1 LIDPDEVTMKSAA
14 NDGLGK
20 WKLVMVA
27 SLVMS
32 IASTVLV
39 AVVAVQVHN
48 DLNPQTTTTT
58 VTLKPIS
65 VNGSLVTPPLSFADA
80 PPILA
85 SQPFGNRL
93 TDINVPLNST
103 ELAVINDAPIS
114 YFETAAQ
121 MYLNQSLTISI
132 GAPVYQAPHF
142 TVNGKPAVVYLGAIS
157 CPYCAENRWAMALAL
172 SRFGSFQQLF
182 KGYSAI
188 GDSDIPTIYWAPAEY
203 NASSATGAVE
213 FGNFYTSDYV
223 SFVSIEYSSPITAAF
238 EMQPLSYFEQKATAI
253 ANPIYEDATQLLT
266 SLNDYDGTPDSLW
279 GIYSVPG
286 ADASDFGDTTWNST
300 TTLPLASLTQDQILG
315 RLAQP
320 SSPFA
325 WNEYAAA
332 DWYIALTCASAAS
345 NVSSSSPSPAAAP
358 VCSLPFISTMVSQA
372 HIS

>member
-1 LIDPDEVTMKSAA
+1 MKS
-14 NDGLGK
+14 DGSGGLGK
-20 WKLVMVA
+20 WKLVVVA

-39 AVVAVQVHN
+39 AVVAIQVHN
-48 DLNPQTTTTT
+48 DLNPSTTT
-58 VTLKPIS
+58 VALRPIS
-65 VNGSLVTPPLSFADA
+65 VNGSLVTPPLNFSDA
-80 PPILA
+80 PPILTV
-85 SQPFGNRL
+85 QPFGNRL

-103 ELAVINDAPIS
+103 ELAVINDAPDS

-121 MYLNQSLTISI
+121 MYLNQSLTISV

-188 GDSDIPTIYWAPAEY
+188 GDGDIPTIYWAPAEY

-213 FGNFYTSDYV
+213 FGNFYTSNYV
-223 SFVSIEYSSPITAAF
+223 TFLSIEYSSPITAGF
-238 EMQPLSYFEQKATAI
+238 EMQDLSYFEQRATAT

-286 ADASDFGDTTWNST
+286 ADASNFGDTSWNST
-300 TTLPLASLTQDQILG
+300 TTLPLASLTQDQILS

-332 DWYIALTCASAAS
+332 DWFIALTCASATA
-345 NVSSSSPSPAAAP
+345 NVSSSSSTVAAAP

>member
-1 LIDPDEVTMKSAA
+1 MMKS
-14 NDGLGK
+14 DGSGGLGI
-20 WKLVMVA
+20 WKLIVLA

-48 DLNPQTTTTT
+48 DLNPTSTSTA

-65 VNGSLVTPPLSFADA
+65 LNGSLVTPPLNFSDA
-80 PPILA
+80 PPILTA
-85 SQPFGNRL
+85 QPFGNRL

-103 ELAVINDAPIS
+103 ELAVINNAPDF

-121 MYLNQSLTISI
+121 MYLNQSLTLSI

-172 SRFGSFQQLF
+172 SKFGSFQQLF

-188 GDSDIPTIYWAPAEY
+188 GDGDIPTIYWAPAEY
-203 NASSATGAVE
+203 NASAVKGAVE
-213 FGNFYTSDYV
+213 FGNFYTSNYV
-223 SFVSIEYSSPITAAF
+223 SFLSIEYSSPITAAF
-238 EMQPLSYFEQKATAI
+238 EIQPLSYFEQKATAI

-266 SLNDYDGTPDSLW
+266 TLNDYAGTPDTLW

-286 ADASDFGDTTWNST
+286 ADASDFGDTSWNST
-300 TTLPLASLTQDQILG
+300 TTLPLASLTQDQILS

-332 DWYIALTCASAAS
+332 DWYIALVCASAAA
-345 NVSSSSPSPAAAP
+345 NVSSSPPASAVAAAP

>member
-1 LIDPDEVTMKSAA
+1 VKTDGSG
-14 NDGLGK
+14 GLGI
-20 WKLVMVA
+20 WKVVVLA
-27 SLVMS
+27 SLVM
-32 IASTVLV
+32 STVLV

-48 DLNPQTTTTT
+48 DLNPSNPT

-65 VNGSLVTPPLSFADA
+65 VNGSLVTPPLSYSDA

-85 SQPFGNRL
+85 PQPFGNRL

-103 ELAVINDAPIS
+103 ELAVINDAPDS

-132 GAPVYQAPHF
+132 GSQVYKAPHF
-142 TVNGKPAVVYLGAIS
+142 TVNGKPAVVYFGAIS
-157 CPYCAENRWAMALAL
+157 CKYCAENRWAMALAL
-172 SRFGSFQQLF
+172 SKFGSFQQLF

-188 GDSDIPTIYWAPAEY
+188 GDGDIPTIYWAPAEY
-203 NASSATGAVE
+203 NASSAAGAVE
-213 FGNFYTSDYV
+213 FGNFYTSNYV
-223 SFVSIEYSSPITAAF
+223 SFLSIEHSSPITAAL

-253 ANPIYEDATQLLT
+253 ASPIYEDATQLPI
-266 SLNDYDGTPDSLW
+266 SLNDYGGTPYSLW

-286 ADASDFGDTTWNST
+286 ADASDFGDTSWNST
-300 TTLPLASLTQDQILG
+300 TTLPLASLTHDQILA

-332 DWYIALTCASAAS
+332 DWYIALTCASATA
-345 NVSSSSPSPAAAP
+345 NVSSSSPASAVAAAP